1 MMFNGDW
8 LYNETLNYTQ
18 TGTFE
23 NFELGLMKTPVLSEA
38 KAGSE
43 STSYVIGE
51 DQYIAIPASSS
62 KKELAQEFIKLMIS
76 QEGNE
81 VFINQAHGFLAY
93 KADYSAMNV
102 EDTYMQRAIA
112 LRSSYDTKFTNF
124 SNDRKFLT
132 NNVDIWSSAANRPFL
147 SILNGQKKLDQAFT
161 DISTYV
167 AANWT
172 TWTNNSN

>member
-1 MMFNGDW
+1 
-8 LYNETLNYTQ
+8 
-18 TGTFE
+18 
-23 NFELGLMKTPVLSEA
+23 MKTPVLSEA

-81 VFINQAHGFLAY
+81 IFINQAHGFLAY

-102 EDTYMQRAIA
+102 EDTC
-112 LRSSYDTKFTNF
+112 KE
-124 SNDRKFLT
+124 
-132 NNVDIWSSAANRPFL
+132 L
-147 SILNGQKKLDQAFT
+147 SL
-161 DISTYV
+161 
-167 AANWT
+167 
-172 TWTNNSN
+172 

>member
-51 DQYIAIPASSS
+51 DQY
-62 KKELAQEFIKLMIS
+62 
-76 QEGNE
+76 
-81 VFINQAHGFLAY
+81 HR
-93 KADYSAMNV
+93 YS
-102 EDTYMQRAIA
+102 R
-112 LRSSYDTKFTNF
+112 LKF
-124 SNDRKFLT
+124 
-132 NNVDIWSSAANRPFL
+132 
-147 SILNGQKKLDQAFT
+147 
-161 DISTYV
+161 
-167 AANWT
+167 
-172 TWTNNSN
+172 